1 MRVRVVGMLEVPP
14 EIKFDLIVENVS
26 GPPDNCLIYPSLEAF
41 YVVEADG
48 AIRGKYFAQPPR
60 LLYLKSHFRKG
71 VAMRTYAIM
80 PFWSVDPKFSGRTIK
95 SLSWTLF
102 IPPFGPIDQ
111 YAFDY
116 I

>member
-1 MRVRVVGMLEVPP
+1 MAQSG
-14 EIKFDLIVENVS
+14 ENTLRS
-26 GPPDNCLIYPSLEAF
+26 
-41 YVVEADG
+41 
-48 AIRGKYFAQPPR
+48 PR
-60 LLYLKSHFRKG
+60 LFVPEKPLPKG

-102 IPPFGPIDQ
+102 IPFGPIDQ

>member
-1 MRVRVVGMLEVPP
+1 
-14 EIKFDLIVENVS
+14 
-26 GPPDNCLIYPSLEAF
+26 
-41 YVVEADG
+41 
-48 AIRGKYFAQPPR
+48 
-60 LLYLKSHFRKG
+60 
-71 VAMRTYAIM
+71 MRTYAIM

-102 IPPFGPIDQ
+102 IPFGPIDQ